1 MFEVEARGMRY
12 FNIRMGFAVPTEEEI
27 AAFKRIIEDEE
38 NLPLIFHGVL
48 ANRAGAM
55 WVLYR
60 ARNGIPAKQAYEE
73 GRTAGL
79 IGRRATAVREALGL
93 EDY

>member
-1 MFEVEARGMRY
+1 MRY

-27 AAFKRIIEDEE
+27 ATFKRIIEDEE
-38 NLPLIFHGVL
+38 NLPLIFHGVF
-48 ANRAGAM
+48 ANRAGVM
-55 WVLYR
+55 WALYR
-60 ARNGIPAKQAYEE
+60 ARNGTPAKQAYEE

-93 EDY
+93 EDD